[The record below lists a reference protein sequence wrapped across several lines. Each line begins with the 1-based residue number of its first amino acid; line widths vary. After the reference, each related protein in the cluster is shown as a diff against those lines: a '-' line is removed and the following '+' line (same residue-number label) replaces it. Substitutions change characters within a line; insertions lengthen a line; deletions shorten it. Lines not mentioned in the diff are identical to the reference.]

1 MNIDEIIFK
10 IKDDEL
16 KEVKITKENG
26 RYRGEIH
33 LSDPTKKLSEEELE
47 NILTSLTDEINLFY
61 EDFQKIAKHFL
72 YLIQKNI
79 KGVKTW
85 IRCK

>member
-16 KEVKITKENG
+16 KEVKIEKKNG
-26 RYRGEIH
+26 RYRGEIQ
-33 LSDPTKKLSEEELE
+33 LSDPNKKLSKEEFE
-47 NILTSLTDEINLFY
+47 NILSSFTDEINLFY

-72 YLIQKNI
+72 YII
-79 KGVKTW
+79 KK
-85 IRCK
+85 I